1 MKRAFFLTVFALF
14 SITGSFAQYMTVEQY
29 VKLHQDLAIREMK
42 RMGVPAAITLAQG
55 ILETENGN
63 SDLVKKSNN
72 HFGIKC
78 KSSWNAPGVS
88 HDDDAKGECFRTYKD
103 AESSYRDHS
112 NYLRGNDRYAFLFKL
127 DPRDYKG
134 WAYGLKKAGYATNPH
149 YPEILIKN
157 IEQNNLQQYTMVA
170 INDVPVFDASKYKS
184 DPEEKAIDE
193 ITASTTTTT
202 GNGGNNFHKPYN
214 ASTATEGTVNGCRM
228 IYATKGTSLLAIA
241 TENDINLAR
250 LLEFNDLEKD
260 GLLEKDQYI
269 FLEKKQKEGQSD
281 FYILQPN
288 ETLYDVA
295 QKNGIR
301 IQNLMEY
308 NHLDEEQTPSV
319 GTRIFLKPG
328 IASDVPPAIVKSTP
342 TTAEKIHAVQPK
354 EGLYT
359 ISKKYGVSIAQIKEW
374 NNLADDTLK
383 VGQQLIISK

>member
-42 RMGVPAAITLAQG
+42 RMGIPAAITLAQG

-134 WAYGLKKAGYATNPH
+134 WAYGLKKAGYATNPR

-193 ITASTTTTT
+193 ITASTTSTT
-202 GNGGNNFHKPYN
+202 GNGGNNFHKQYN
-214 ASTATEGTVNGCRM
+214 STGALEGTVNGCRM
-228 IYATKGTSLLAIA
+228 IYATKGKSLLAIA
-241 TENDINLAR
+241 TEYDINLAR
-250 LLEFNDLEKD
+250 LLEFNDLQKD

-269 FLEKKQKEGQSD
+269 FLEKKQKEGPTD

-288 ETLYDVA
+288 ESLYDVA

-308 NHLDEEQTPSV
+308 NQLDEQQIPSV
-319 GTRIFLKPG
+319 GTRIVLKPG
-328 IASDVPPAIVKSTP
+328 IEGDVPPSIVKPTP
-342 TTAEKIHAVQPK
+342 TTVEKIHAVQPK